1 MNFPLSAED
10 RRSQDVDEK
19 ICRWLASPDASLNHN
34 KARKE
39 RHPNTGTWFVTN
51 KVFAD
56 WKTTPASFLW
66 LYGIPG
72 CGKTIL
78 SSKIIDDVINHCHC
92 KPALAVLY
100 FYFDFKDVEKQG
112 QEKMIRSLILQLS
125 AQTGSTHQSLEALHS
140 SCMNGERQPTPSM
153 LLATLHQMMES
164 FEETFIIL
172 DALDECSDRQ
182 ELLEDIEEFNHWTD
196 VNLHILSTS
205 RREKDI
211 EERIEPLAHCEG
223 KIRIDS
229 IHVNDDIR
237 TYVHEKLQTDM
248 KLKRWYKEPKVQ
260 QEIENALMD
269 KADGM

>member
-1 MNFPLSAED
+1 
-10 RRSQDVDEK
+10 
-19 ICRWLASPDASLNHN
+19 
-34 KARKE
+34 
-39 RHPNTGTWFVTN
+39 
-51 KVFAD
+51 
-56 WKTTPASFLW
+56 
-66 LYGIPG
+66 
-72 CGKTIL
+72 
-78 SSKIIDDVINHCHC
+78 
-92 KPALAVLY
+92 
-100 FYFDFKDVEKQG
+100 
-112 QEKMIRSLILQLS
+112 MIRSLISQLS
-125 AQTGSTHQSLEALHS
+125 SQYGSTPYGLEALHS
-140 SCMNGERQPTPSM
+140 SCINGERQPTPSM

-172 DALDECSDRQ
+172 DALDECLDRQ
-182 ELLEDIEEFNHWTD
+182 ELLEDIEELNHWTD

>member
-1 MNFPLSAED
+1 M
-10 RRSQDVDEK
+10 
-19 ICRWLASPDASLNHN
+19 
-34 KARKE
+34 
-39 RHPNTGTWFVTN
+39 
-51 KVFAD
+51 
-56 WKTTPASFLW
+56 
-66 LYGIPG
+66 
-72 CGKTIL
+72 
-78 SSKIIDDVINHCHC
+78 
-92 KPALAVLY
+92 LY

-125 AQTGSTHQSLEALHS
+125 SQFGSTPQSLKALHL
-140 SCMNGERQPTPSM
+140 SCMNGERQPTRGM

-172 DALDECSDRQ
+172 DALDECSERQ

-211 EERIEPLAHCEG
+211 EERIEPLAHDKG
-223 KIRIDS
+223 RKHIDS
-229 IHVNDDIR
+229 MHVNEDIR
-237 TYVHEKLQTDM
+237 AYVHEKLQTDL
-248 KLKRWYKEPKVQ
+248 KLKRWHKKPEVQ